1 MVRGALLTDI
11 DNTLFSWQ
19 DFFAPSFRAMV
30 HALARFLGVTEDRL
44 YDEFKQVYAEHAS
57 LEYAFSIQELPVVL
71 KLPRER
77 QHDAVRIGRG
87 AFSSVYRTHLKP
99 YPAVV
104 ETLEWAQEQGL
115 VVAAVTNSPA
125 YLAQKRLYDL
135 KLDRI
140 IKVLIAWEGFRAQT
154 EGSVV
159 AGFVRDGTHLR
170 DRSRVSRVVIVPE
183 SDVKPNDAHYK
194 IALEELG
201 IDPDHSW
208 VIGDSLQKDLAPAGR
223 LGIHTI
229 WAKYGTSEPGRNFET
244 LLRITHWAPDKIEAT
259 YHDDEFEPEF
269 AINQIEELKHILPK
283 RQLTL
288 F

>member
-30 HALARFLGVTEDRL
+30 HALARFLDVTEDRL
-44 YDEFKQVYAEHAS
+44 YNEFKQVYAEHDS

-71 KLPRER
+71 ELHRDR
-77 QHDAVRIGRG
+77 QHEAVRIGRG
-87 AFSSVYRTHLKP
+87 AFASVYRTSLKP

-104 ETLEWAQEQGL
+104 ETLAWAREQGL

-140 IKVLIAWEGFRAQT
+140 IKVLIAWEGFRANT
-154 EGSVV
+154 EGTVV
-159 AGFVRDGTHLR
+159 AGYVKDGTHLR
-170 DRSRVSRVVIVPE
+170 NQSRVSRVVIVPE
-183 SDVKPNDAHYK
+183 SEVKPNETHYK
-194 IALEELG
+194 IALDELG
-201 IDPDHSW
+201 VDPTHSW
-208 VIGDSLQKDLAPAGR
+208 VIGDSLQKDLAPAAR

-229 WAKYGTSEPGRNFET
+229 WAKYGKSESGRNLET

-259 YHDDEFEPEF
+259 YHDDQFEPEY
-269 AINQIEELKHILPK
+269 AIDHIEELKLILPK